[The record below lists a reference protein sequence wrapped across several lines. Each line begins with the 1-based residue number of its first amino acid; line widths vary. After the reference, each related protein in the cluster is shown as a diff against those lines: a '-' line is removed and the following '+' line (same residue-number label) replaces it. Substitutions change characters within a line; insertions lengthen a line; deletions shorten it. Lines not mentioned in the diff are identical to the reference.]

1 MIVTVTMNPSIDISY
16 PLEKLKLDTVNRID
30 RVSKTAGG
38 KGLNVT
44 RVIHDLKGDVLATG
58 VLGGFHGAYI
68 AEELKKAGIK
78 QAFTAIQE
86 ESRDS
91 IAILHEGNQTEIL
104 EAGPTVSE
112 AEQQAFLENFQ
123 ELVKEAEIVTI
134 SGSLAKGLPLN
145 FYQRLVQLAE
155 EQVVKVLVDTSG
167 ESLRQVLTGEHKP
180 FLIKPNL
187 EELEALLGQP
197 FSIDDLE
204 ALQRALALPL
214 FTGVEWIVVSLGK
227 DGALAKYRDS
237 FYRVTI
243 PTIKTVNPVGSG
255 DATIAG
261 FAYGLSQKMS
271 VTELLKLCMAAGM
284 ANAQEERTGHV
295 NPANVDMH
303 FEEINVKKAS
313 RTRSA
318 FEQ

>member
-16 PLEKLKLDTVNRID
+16 PLEQLKLDTVNRTD
-30 RVSKTAGG
+30 QVSKTAGG

-44 RVIHDLKGDVLATG
+44 RIIHDLKGDVLATG

-104 EAGPTVSE
+104 ETGPTVSYK
-112 AEQQAFLENFQ
+112 EQQVFLKKFR
-123 ELVKEAEIVTI
+123 ELVKKAEIVTL

-145 FYQRLVQLAE
+145 FYQRLVQLAK
-155 EQVVKVLVDTSG
+155 EQAVKVLVDTSG
-167 ESLRQVLTGEHKP
+167 ESLRQVLAVEHKP

-187 EELEALLGQP
+187 EELEALLGQQ
-197 FSIDDLE
+197 FSLDELE
-204 ALQRALALPL
+204 ELQRALNQPL

-227 DGALAKYRDS
+227 EGALAKYRDS

-243 PTIKTVNPVGSG
+243 PRIKTVNAVGSG

-261 FAYGLSQKMS
+261 FAYGLSQEMS
-271 VTELLKLCMAAGM
+271 LTELLKLCMASGM
-284 ANAQEERTGHV
+284 ANAQERQTGHV
-295 NPANVDMH
+295 DPVNVVAH
-303 FEEINVKKAS
+303 FTKIEVKKIGH
-313 RTRSA
+313 
-318 FEQ
+318 

>member
-16 PLEKLKLDTVNRID
+16 PLEKMKLDTVNRTD
-30 RVSKTAGG
+30 QVSKTAGG

-68 AEELKKAGIK
+68 SEELKKAGIK
-78 QAFTAIQE
+78 QAFTTIQE

-112 AEQQAFLENFQ
+112 AEQRAFLENFQ
-123 ELVKEAEIVTI
+123 QLVKEAEIVTI

-155 EQVVKVLVDTSG
+155 EQGVKVLVDTSG
-167 ESLRQVLTGEHKP
+167 ESLRQVLAGEHKP

-204 ALQRALALPL
+204 ALQRALTQPL
-214 FTGVEWIVVSLGK
+214 FTGVEWIVV
-227 DGALAKYRDS
+227 
-237 FYRVTI
+237 
-243 PTIKTVNPVGSG
+243 
-255 DATIAG
+255 
-261 FAYGLSQKMS
+261 
-271 VTELLKLCMAAGM
+271 
-284 ANAQEERTGHV
+284 
-295 NPANVDMH
+295 
-303 FEEINVKKAS
+303 
-313 RTRSA
+313 
-318 FEQ
+318 